1 MAMQKRYC
9 FPFRESNTFLKYRN
23 NPMFLDGA
31 MLLQGK
37 AGVSVLS
44 QLSFL
49 NSDRIVSQFLPFCK
63 IYCSGSTDRASSQ
76 TLRQGKQFRKGSFSS
91 CPEIDFNLPGKG

>member
-1 MAMQKRYC
+1 MATQKRYC

-44 QLSFL
+44 
-49 NSDRIVSQFLPFCK
+49 
-63 IYCSGSTDRASSQ
+63 
-76 TLRQGKQFRKGSFSS
+76 
-91 CPEIDFNLPGKG
+91 